1 MTIGENIRKYRKMQG
16 LTQKEL
22 ANLAGLNEVTIR
34 SYELGKYKPKL
45 ETLRKI
51 SKALGVYIGSFIEDW
66 SQFTQDEIG
75 EDFLSYANSYDDFL
89 KRIERQQK
97 HEEKLLLTAYRK
109 LNSDGQQ
116 EARKRIKELTEIKR
130 YTKQPAE

>member
-22 ANLAGLNEVTIR
+22 ANLAELNEVTIR
-34 SYELGKYKPKL
+34 SYENGKYKPKL

-116 EARKRIKELTEIKR
+116 EALKRVQELTEIKR

>member
-22 ANLAGLNEVTIR
+22 ANLAELNEVTIR
-34 SYELGKYKPKL
+34 SYENGKYKPKL

-89 KRIERQQK
+89 KRIVRQQK

-116 EARKRIKELTEIKR
+116 EALKRVQELTEIKR

>member
-16 LTQKEL
+16 LTQKQL
-22 ANLAGLNEVTIR
+22 ANLAELNEVTIR
-34 SYELGKYKPKL
+34 SYENGKYKPKL

-116 EARKRIKELTEIKR
+116 EALKRVQELTEIKR